1 VLWSINAA
9 IVGLLLVALYD
20 PVWASAINAPAD
32 FALAAS
38 ALALLM
44 LWKLPPWLVV
54 ALSAGGGAAIAA
66 I

>member
-1 VLWSINAA
+1 VLWGINAA

-32 FALAAS
+32 FALA
-38 ALALLM
+38 LLM
-44 LWKLPPWLVV
+44 LWKLPSWLVV